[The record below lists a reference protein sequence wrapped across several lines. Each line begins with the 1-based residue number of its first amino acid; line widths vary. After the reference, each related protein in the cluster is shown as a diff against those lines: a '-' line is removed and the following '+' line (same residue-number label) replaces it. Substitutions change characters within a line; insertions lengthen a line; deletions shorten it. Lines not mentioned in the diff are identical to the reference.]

1 MKVEI
6 QYIRSV
12 GGCLNE
18 HVLYEELEF
27 KNKTQMMK
35 HVRETKKKIA
45 SESKLW
51 NTCDFFFSFLLSL
64 LLPVLSPKLR

>member
-6 QYIRSV
+6 HYIRSA
-12 GGCLNE
+12 GGGLNE

-35 HVRETKKKIA
+35 HVRETKKK
-45 SESKLW
+45 
-51 NTCDFFFSFLLSL
+51 
-64 LLPVLSPKLR
+64 

>member
-12 GGCLNE
+12 CFFFYL
-18 HVLYEELEF
+18 HLLYEELEF

-45 SESKLW
+45 SECHYRFPQDVVNYIIKEI
-51 NTCDFFFSFLLSL
+51 
-64 LLPVLSPKLR
+64 KEK

>member
-12 GGCLNE
+12 GGGLNE

-27 KNKTQMMK
+27 KNKTQTMK

-45 SESKLW
+45 SERHYRFPQDVVNYIIKEI
-51 NTCDFFFSFLLSL
+51 
-64 LLPVLSPKLR
+64 KEK

>member
-45 SESKLW
+45 GECHYRFPQDVVNYIIKEI
-51 NTCDFFFSFLLSL
+51 
-64 LLPVLSPKLR
+64 KEK